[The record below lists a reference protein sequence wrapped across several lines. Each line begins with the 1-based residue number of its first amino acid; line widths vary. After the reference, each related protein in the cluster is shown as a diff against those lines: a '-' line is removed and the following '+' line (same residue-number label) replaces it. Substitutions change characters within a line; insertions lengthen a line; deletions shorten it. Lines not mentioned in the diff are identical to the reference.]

1 MSDFEF
7 EKPASKRGRNKEV
20 PTSETEGASV
30 NLAAE
35 EAKQAEKEEGKDAE
49 KPKYDN
55 DELLR
60 IFDEI
65 IFAGE
70 YMEDVTIKGKLHV
83 QFRTRTSEE
92 VAEISRIIDST
103 SFNLVA
109 TMNETRMI
117 LNLQYALT
125 SYQGKSLIG
134 MNKDDKAKFI
144 KRLPGPVIGAL
155 LDALYK
161 FDDKV
166 FHACK
171 ELEENF

>member
-1 MSDFEF
+1 MSEFEF
-7 EKPASKRGRNKEV
+7 EKPAVRRKGKPEAEVKIEGETLPKET
-20 PTSETEGASV
+20 PEQ
-30 NLAAE
+30 
-35 EAKQAEKEEGKDAE
+35 KEKDDGVEQT
-49 KPKYDN
+49 KPKYDK

-65 IFAGE
+65 IFSGE
-70 YMEDVTIKGKLHV
+70 YSEDVTIKGKLHV

-92 VAEISRIIDST
+92 VSEISRVIDAT
-103 SFNLVA
+103 PYNLIA
-109 TMNETRMI
+109 TMNESRMI

-125 SYQGKSLIG
+125 SYQGKSLVG
-134 MNKDDKAKFI
+134 VSKEDKAKFI
-144 KRLPGPVIGAL
+144 NKLPGPVIGAL

-166 FHACK
+166 FEACK